1 MNNSQTQNDNATPNT
16 TSNATDAT
24 TGSVDMTQSQR
35 IIQDPDC
42 DATETDGAPVAE
54 RHHLRKPVVLIVLDG
69 WGHREDTKD
78 NALATANTP
87 RFREFWNNYPHTLLD
102 ASGLAVGLPEGQMGN
117 SEIGHTTIGA
127 GRAMDTDLV
136 RIRKSITSGEYE
148 KLTPFVEL
156 FDHVK
161 KYDSTLHAMGLL
173 SDGGI
178 HSHQDH
184 LFAFIRAAK
193 NAGVKKLAVHVF
205 TDGRDTPPQSAAKY
219 ITDLEAVLKEV
230 GIGFIATISGRYYAM
245 DRDNNADRTGK
256 AEDAIFTGIGHICE
270 IEPAEYVRNLYKK
283 DRIDELLEPV
293 VCKRMV
299 DGVEIF
305 GSPTVEHDAIF
316 FFNFRADR
324 ARQLT
329 RDILAKAKGMDW
341 KFVGMTSYGD
351 EFNYPVV
358 FPALLIE
365 TTLAK
370 ELSNGGFTQA
380 HIAETEKFPHA
391 TYFLNGGVEKPYPGE
406 SHILLASHKDV
417 ATHDLAPK
425 MRAEGIADKAI
436 EQVELGTDFI
446 FINFANADMIG
457 HTANVPAIIESVEE
471 ADKQLGRVVDSIVAH
486 NGVAFITADH
496 GNAELNV
503 DQKTGDKHTSHTTN
517 LVPMIITDKAI
528 GLRIKGSSTNPDNF
542 GVPTLADIAPTIF
555 DEMQIKKPEFMTGE
569 SLMVK

>member
-1 MNNSQTQNDNATPNT
+1 MDNSQTKTNDIEE
-16 TSNATDAT
+16 SD
-24 TGSVDMTQSQR
+24 GMTQSQK
-35 IIQDPDC
+35 INQNPDC
-42 DATETDGAPVAE
+42 DATETDGTPVAK
-54 RHHLRKPVVLIVLDG
+54 RQHLRKPVVLIVLDG

-78 NALATANTP
+78 NALASANTP

-136 RIRKSITSGEYE
+136 RIKKSITSGEYE
-148 KLTPFVEL
+148 KLAPFVEL

-161 KYDSTLHAMGLL
+161 KNDSTLHVMGLL

-193 NAGVKKLAVHVF
+193 DAGVKKLAVHAF
-205 TDGRDTPPQSAAKY
+205 TDGRDVPPQSAAKY
-219 ITDLEAVLKEV
+219 ISELEVVLKEV
-230 GIGFIATISGRYYAM
+230 GLGFIATISGRYYAM
-245 DRDNNADRTGK
+245 DRDNNAERIGM
-256 AEDAIFTGIGHICE
+256 AEDAIFSGIGHICE
-270 IEPAEYVRNLYKK
+270 IEPVDYLKNLYTEGK
-283 DRIDELLEPV
+283 IDELLEPI
-293 VCKRMV
+293 VCKNTV
-299 DGVEIF
+299 DGKEIS
-305 GSPTVEHDAIF
+305 GAPTIEHDAIF

-351 EFNYPVV
+351 EFNYPVA
-358 FPALLIE
+358 FPSLLIE

-370 ELSNGGFTQA
+370 EISQDGFTQA

-436 EQVELGTDFI
+436 EQIELGTDFI
-446 FINFANADMIG
+446 FINFANADMVG

-486 NGVAFITADH
+486 SGVAFITADH

-517 LVPMIITDKAI
+517 LVPMIVTDKEI
-528 GLRIKGSSTNPDNF
+528 KLRDKGNSPNPDYL

-555 DEMQIKKPEFMTGE
+555 DEMQIKKPDFMTGE
-569 SLMVK
+569 SLMLK

>member
-1 MNNSQTQNDNATPNT
+1 MDTTQTQPQ
-16 TSNATDAT
+16 
-24 TGSVDMTQSQR
+24 TQSQR
-35 IIQDPDC
+35 INQDPDC
-42 DATETDGAPVAE
+42 DMTETDGTPVSE
-54 RHHLRKPVVLIVLDG
+54 RHHLRKPIVLIVMDG

-87 RFREFWNNYPHTLLD
+87 RFREFWNTYPHTLLD

-136 RIRKSITSGEYE
+136 RIKKSIVSGEYDT
-148 KLTPFVEL
+148 LPPFVEL

-161 KYDSTLHAMGLL
+161 TNNSTLHVMGLL

-184 LFAFIRAAK
+184 LFAFIHAAK
-193 NAGVKKLAVHVF
+193 KAGVQKLAVHAF
-205 TDGRDTPPQSAAKY
+205 TDGRDVPPQSASKY
-219 ITDLEAVLKEV
+219 IRTLQTVLKETGL
-230 GIGFIATISGRYYAM
+230 GIIATISGRYYAM
-245 DRDNNADRTGK
+245 DRDDNADRLAK
-256 AEDAIFTGIGHICE
+256 AEDVLFNAKGHVCE
-270 IEPAEYVRNLYKK
+270 IDPAEYLENLYKEDK
-283 DRIDELLEPV
+283 IDELLEPI
-293 VCKRMV
+293 VCKNILA
-299 DGVEIF
+299 DGTEMLGDPIK
-305 GSPTVEHDAIF
+305 EHDSIF

-329 RDILAKAKGMDW
+329 RVILAKAQAMDW
-341 KFVGMTSYGD
+341 KFAGMTSYGD

-358 FPALLIE
+358 FPSLNIE

-370 ELSNGGFTQA
+370 EISKDGFTQA

-417 ATHDLAPK
+417 PTHDLAPK
-425 MRAEGIADKAI
+425 MRAEGIADEAI
-436 EQVELGTDFI
+436 KQIEMGTDFI
-446 FINFANADMIG
+446 FINFANADMVG

-471 ADKQLGRVVDSIVAH
+471 ADKQLGRVVDSAVAKG
-486 NGVAFITADH
+486 GVVFITADH
-496 GNAELNV
+496 GNAELNI
-503 DQKTGDKHTSHTTN
+503 DQTTGNKHTSHTTS
-517 LVPMIITDKAI
+517 LVPMIVTDKEI
-528 GLRIKGSSTNPDNF
+528 KLRDKGNSPNPDYL

-555 DEMQIKKPEFMTGE
+555 DEMQIKKPDFMAGE

>member
-1 MNNSQTQNDNATPNT
+1 MD
-16 TSNATDAT
+16 
-24 TGSVDMTQSQR
+24 QSQQ
-35 IIQDPDC
+35 ILKDPDC
-42 DATETDGAPVAE
+42 GVTETDGTAIKD

-69 WGHREDTKD
+69 WGYREDVKD
-78 NALATANTP
+78 NAIASANTP
-87 RFREFWNNYPHTLLD
+87 RFKEFWNNYPHTLLD

-136 RIRKSITSGEYE
+136 RIKKSIDSGEYQ
-148 KLTPFVEL
+148 KLTPFVDL
-156 FDHVK
+156 FNHVNSK
-161 KYDSTLHAMGLL
+161 NSTLHVMGLL

-178 HSHQDH
+178 HSHQEH

-193 NAGVKKLAVHVF
+193 LANVSKLAIHIF
-205 TDGRDTPPQSAAKY
+205 TDGRDVPPQSASKY
-219 ITDLEAVLKEV
+219 IKELEAVIKET
-230 GIGFIATISGRYYAM
+230 GLGFIATISGRYYAM
-245 DRDNNADRTGK
+245 DRDNNIDRMAK
-256 AEDAIFTGIGHICE
+256 AEDALFNAKGHICD
-270 IEPAEYVRNLYKK
+270 IEPSDYIDNLYTEGK
-283 DRIDELLEPV
+283 IDELLEPI
-293 VCKRMV
+293 VCKNTTTGEV
-299 DGVEIF
+299 A
-305 GSPTVEHDAIF
+305 SPIKEHDGIF

-329 RDILAKAKGMDW
+329 RDILAKVNSMDLM
-341 KFVGMTSYGD
+341 FVGMTSYGD

-358 FPALLIE
+358 FPSLLIE

-370 ELSNGGFTQA
+370 EISNDGFTQS

-436 EQVELGTDFI
+436 EQIEAGTDFI
-446 FINFANADMIG
+446 FINFANADMVG

-471 ADKQLGRVVDSIVAH
+471 ADKHLGS
-486 NGVAFITADH
+486 GVAFITADH
-496 GNAELNV
+496 GNAELNI
-503 DQKTGDKHTSHTTN
+503 DQTTGNKHTSHTTN
-517 LVPMIITDKAI
+517 LVPMIVTDKEI
-528 GLRIKGSSTNPDNF
+528 KLRKDGNSTNKEFF

-555 DEMQIKKPEFMTGE
+555 DEMQIKKPDFMTGE
-569 SLMVK
+569 SLIVR

>member
-1 MNNSQTQNDNATPNT
+1 MDTTQKKKKKID
-16 TSNATDAT
+16 
-24 TGSVDMTQSQR
+24 
-35 IIQDPDC
+35 QDPDF
-42 DATETDGAPVAE
+42 DTTETDGAPVVE

-78 NALATANTP
+78 NALASANTP
-87 RFREFWNNYPHTLLD
+87 RFREFWNSYPHTLLD

-136 RIRKSITSGEYE
+136 RIKKSITSGEYN
-148 KLTPFVEL
+148 KLTPFVDL
-156 FDHVK
+156 FNHVK
-161 KYDSTLHAMGLL
+161 KNDSTLHVMGLL

-178 HSHQDH
+178 HSHQEH
-184 LFAFIRAAK
+184 LFAFIHAAK
-193 NAGVKKLAVHVF
+193 EAEVKKLAVHVF
-205 TDGRDTPPQSAAKY
+205 TDGRDVPPQSAAKY
-219 ITDLEAVLKEV
+219 VKELQDVIKEV
-230 GIGFIATISGRYYAM
+230 GLGTIATISGRYYAM
-245 DRDNNADRTGK
+245 DRDNNVERITK
-256 AEDAIFTGIGHICE
+256 AEDAIFRGIGHVCAID
-270 IEPAEYVRNLYKK
+270 PVEYLENLYKEEK
-283 DRIDELLEPV
+283 IDELLEPI
-293 VCKRMV
+293 VC
-299 DGVEIF
+299 E
-305 GSPTVEHDAIF
+305 PTLLKEHDGIF

-329 RDILAKAKGMDW
+329 RDILAKSEDLF
-341 KFVGMTSYGD
+341 FVGMTSYGD

-358 FPALLIE
+358 FPSLLIE

-370 ELSNGGFTQA
+370 EISEGGFTQA

-417 ATHDLAPK
+417 PTHDLAPK

-436 EQVELGTDFI
+436 EQIEMGTDFI
-446 FINFANADMIG
+446 FINFANADMVG

-471 ADKQLGRVVDSIVAH
+471 ADKQLGRVVDSIVTH
-486 NGVAFITADH
+486 GGVVFITADH
-496 GNAELNV
+496 GNAEMNI
-503 DQKTGDKHTSHTTN
+503 DQITGAKHTSHTTN
-517 LVPMIITDKAI
+517 LVPMIVTDKEI
-528 GLRIKGSSTNPDNF
+528 KLREKGNSTNKDHL

-569 SLMVK
+569 SLIVK

>member
-1 MNNSQTQNDNATPNT
+1 M
-16 TSNATDAT
+16 
-24 TGSVDMTQSQR
+24 DMQTQSQH
-35 IIQDPDC
+35 IDQDPDFET
-42 DATETDGAPVAE
+42 TETDGAPVTN

-69 WGHREDTKD
+69 WGHREDNKD
-78 NALATANTP
+78 NALASANTP
-87 RFREFWNNYPHTLLD
+87 KFREFWNSYPHTLLD

-136 RIRKSITSGEYE
+136 RIKKSIISGEYNT
-148 KLTPFVEL
+148 LPPFIEL
-156 FDHVK
+156 FNHVK
-161 KYDSTLHAMGLL
+161 EHDSTLHVMGLL

-184 LFAFIRAAK
+184 LFAFIKAAK
-193 NAGVKKLAVHVF
+193 SAGVKKLAVHVF

-219 ITDLEAVLKEV
+219 VEELETVLKET
-230 GIGFIATISGRYYAM
+230 GLGHIATISGRYYAM
-245 DRDNNADRTGK
+245 DRDNNAERTDK
-256 AEDAIFTGIGHICE
+256 AEDAIFSGIGHDCE
-270 IEPAEYVRNLYKK
+270 IEPTEYLEGLYKEGK
-283 DRIDELLEPV
+283 IDELLEPI
-293 VCKRMV
+293 VCKNTI

-305 GSPTVEHDAIF
+305 GTPTKENDAIF

-329 RDILAKAKGMDW
+329 RDILAKAKAMNW
-341 KFVGMTSYGD
+341 KFAGMTSYGD
-351 EFNYPVV
+351 EFHYPIV
-358 FPALLIE
+358 FPSLLIE

-370 ELSNGGFTQA
+370 EISEGGFTQA

-425 MRAEGIADKAI
+425 MRTEGIADKAI
-436 EQVELGTDFI
+436 EQIEAGTDFI
-446 FINFANADMIG
+446 FINFANADMVG

-471 ADKQLGRVVDSIVAH
+471 ADKQLGRVVGSTIAH
-486 NGVAFITADH
+486 GGVAFITADH

-503 DQKTGDKHTSHTTN
+503 DQTTGNKHTSHTTN
-517 LVPMIITDKAI
+517 LVPMIVTDTAI
-528 GLRIKGSSTNPDNF
+528 KLRKEGNSANPENF

-555 DEMQIKKPEFMTGE
+555 DEMQIRKPNFMTGE
-569 SLMVK
+569 SLIVK

>member
-1 MNNSQTQNDNATPNT
+1 MDNSQTQNNDKTGLN
-16 TSNATDAT
+16 DAAQ
-24 TGSVDMTQSQR
+24 VMTQSQK
-35 IIQDPDC
+35 INQDPDC
-42 DATETDGAPVAE
+42 DMTETDGAPVSD

-69 WGHREDTKD
+69 WGHRVESKD

-87 RFREFWNNYPHTLLD
+87 RFREFWNTYPHTLLD

-136 RIRKSITSGEYE
+136 RIKKSITSGEYE
-148 KLTPFVEL
+148 KLSPFVEL

-161 KYDSTLHAMGLL
+161 SHNSTLHAMGLL

-193 NAGVKKLAVHVF
+193 NAGIKKLAIHAF
-205 TDGRDTPPQSAAKY
+205 TDGRDVPPQSATKY
-219 ITDLEAVLKEV
+219 IADLEAVIKEV

-245 DRDNNADRTGK
+245 DRDNNTERIGM
-256 AEDAIFTGIGHICE
+256 AEDAIFSGIGHICE
-270 IEPAEYVRNLYKK
+270 IEPVDYLKNLYSEGK
-283 DRIDELLEPV
+283 IDELLEPI
-293 VCKRMV
+293 VCKHAPV
-299 DGVEIF
+299 DTEIDTE
-305 GSPTVEHDAIF
+305 GQVVLGAPTREHDGIF

-358 FPALLIE
+358 FPSLLIE

-370 ELSNGGFTQA
+370 EISQDGFTQA

-417 ATHDLAPK
+417 PTHDLAPK

-436 EQVELGTDFI
+436 EQIEMGTDFI
-446 FINFANADMIG
+446 FINFANADMVG

-471 ADKQLGRVVDSIVAH
+471 ADKHLGRVVDSVIAH
-486 NGVAFITADH
+486 GGVAFITADH
-496 GNAELNV
+496 GNAELNI

-517 LVPMIITDKAI
+517 LVPMIVTDKEI
-528 GLRIKGSSTNPDNF
+528 KLRDKGNSPNPDYL

-555 DEMQIKKPEFMTGE
+555 DEMQIKKPDFMTGE
-569 SLMVK
+569 SLMIK

>member
-1 MNNSQTQNDNATPNT
+1 MDNQ
-16 TSNATDAT
+16 
-24 TGSVDMTQSQR
+24 TQSQH
-35 IIQDPDC
+35 INQDPDFGT
-42 DATETDGAPVAE
+42 TETDGAPITN

-69 WGHREDTKD
+69 WGHREDNKD
-78 NALATANTP
+78 NALASANTP
-87 RFREFWNNYPHTLLD
+87 KFREFWNAYPHTLLD

-136 RIRKSITSGEYE
+136 RIKKSIVSGEYNT
-148 KLTPFVEL
+148 LAPFVEL
-156 FDHVK
+156 FNHVK
-161 KYDSTLHAMGLL
+161 EHESTLHVMGLL

-193 NAGVKKLAVHVF
+193 KAGVSKLAVHVF

-219 ITDLEAVLKEV
+219 VRELESVFKET
-230 GIGFIATISGRYYAM
+230 GLGHIATISGRYYAM
-245 DRDNNADRTGK
+245 DRDNNAERIDK
-256 AEDAIFTGIGHICE
+256 AEDAIFSGMGHDCE
-270 IEPAEYVRNLYKK
+270 IEPTEYLEGLYKEGK
-283 DRIDELLEPV
+283 IDELLEPI
-293 VCKRMV
+293 VCKNII
-299 DGVEIF
+299 DGVEVF
-305 GSPTVEHDAIF
+305 GTPTKEDDAIF

-329 RDILAKAKGMDW
+329 RDILAKSKAMDW

-358 FPALLIE
+358 FPSLLIE

-370 ELSNGGFTQA
+370 EISEGGFTQA

-417 ATHDLAPK
+417 ATHDMAPK

-436 EQVELGTDFI
+436 EQIEAGTDFI
-446 FINFANADMIG
+446 FINFANADMVG

-471 ADKQLGRVVDSIVAH
+471 ADKQLGRVVESALAH
-486 NGVAFITADH
+486 GGVAFITADH
-496 GNAELNV
+496 GNAELNI
-503 DQKTGDKHTSHTTN
+503 DQTTGDKHTSHTTN
-517 LVPMIITDKAI
+517 LVPMIVTDTNIT
-528 GLRIKGSSTNPDNF
+528 LRKEGNSANPDNF

-569 SLMVK
+569 SLIVK